1 MKRNLLTAAAVL
13 AMGIAPALAEDGRVP
28 QSTLSAVG
36 LAGMHVLSDAQGL
49 QVRGLSSNAASGGSS
64 LLVGQLTFND
74 ANGTQ
79 FVFGSD
85 FNTSRA
91 TSENAGLNPVSTAQ
105 HNQGSGLILTLGP
118 IVNGG
123 GLIFNGALTG
133 QAGQTTLPGLAG
145 NGFAS
150 GF

>member
-1 MKRNLLTAAAVL
+1 MFALVVL
-13 AMGIAPALAEDGRVP
+13 FAAPALAEDGRIP
-28 QSTLSAVG
+28 QNALSRMG
-36 LAGMHVLSDAQGL
+36 LGGMQVVSDAHGM

-64 LLVGQLTFND
+64 LLFGQLSFNN

-79 FVFGSD
+79 FVVGSD

-91 TSENAGLNPVSTAQ
+91 TAENAGLNASSTAQ

-118 IVNGG
+118 IVDFAGFQFSG
-123 GLIFNGALTG
+123 VLTG
-133 QAGQTTLPGLAG
+133 QAGQVTAPGLAG
-145 NGFAS
+145 NGFAQ